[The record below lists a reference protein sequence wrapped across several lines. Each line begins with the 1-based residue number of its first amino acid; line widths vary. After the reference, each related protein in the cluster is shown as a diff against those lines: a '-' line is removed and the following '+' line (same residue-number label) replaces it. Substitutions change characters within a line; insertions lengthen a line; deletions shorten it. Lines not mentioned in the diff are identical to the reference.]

1 MFDLKFF
8 GCGAAFCPSLGNTN
22 AWFVKGSTLW
32 LLDCGESTFEKA
44 VRLVHPEQYEKIY
57 VLLTH
62 MHADHCGSLAS
73 LCSYMFFKFDKRV
86 RIVHP
91 SENIVAMLALQ
102 GIGRDNYEYFPEL
115 PAWESIRCSFLPVK
129 HADDMAAFACLLS
142 DEDETIYYSGDAA
155 ELLDAVREA
164 FLAGKISRIYH
175 DTASHL
181 STFHCWYQ
189 LLADAIPPERR
200 KDVHCMHLDGD
211 YAALL
216 TELGF
221 SVVHV
226 ME

>member
-22 AWFVKGSTLW
+22 AWFAKGSTLY

-129 HADDMAAFACLLS
+129 HADDMATFGCLLS
-142 DEDETIYYSGDAA
+142 DEDETIYYSGDAS
-155 ELLDAVREA
+155 ELLDEVREA

-175 DTASHL
+175 DTASHP

-189 LLADAIPPERR
+189 LLVDAIPTELRQN
-200 KDVHCMHLDGD
+200 VCCMHLDGD
-211 YAALL
+211 YSALL
-216 TELGF
+216 LNLGF
-221 SVVHV
+221 SVAQVN
-226 ME
+226 E